1 MIAHLLTSFRLLLVV
16 PVSLGLAQP
25 DVFPGLWLL
34 IFISLG
40 IATDY
45 FDGIIARLSE
55 TASPKGRL
63 FDHGTDFLFV
73 TGGLGGAAL
82 AGDISIVLPIL
93 IVCAFTQYVLDSYWM
108 HCEKEL
114 RMSRLGRWNGILYFV
129 PLVLVSAS
137 RLDVTANSS
146 HLWSTGILL
155 VSYGLILSTVAS
167 IIDRAISP
175 RQ

>member
-25 DVFPGLWLL
+25 DALPGVWLL
-34 IFISLG
+34 ICIIVG

-45 FDGIIARLSE
+45 FDGIIARLSD

-63 FDHGTDFLFV
+63 FDHSTDFLFV

-82 AGDISIVLPIL
+82 AGNVPIALPIL
-93 IVCAFTQYVLDSYWM
+93 IVCAFAQYVLDSFWM
-108 HCEKEL
+108 HREKKL
-114 RMSRLGRWNGILYFV
+114 RMSTLGRWNGILYFV
-129 PLVLVSAS
+129 PLVLISAS
-137 RLDVTANSS
+137 RLNITANSS
-146 HLWSTGILL
+146 HLWSTVILL
-155 VSYGLILSTVAS
+155 VCYGLILSTMAS

>member
-1 MIAHLLTSFRLLLVV
+1 MIAHLLTSFRLILVV
-16 PVSLGLAQP
+16 PVSLGLARP
-25 DVFPGLWLL
+25 DVLPEGWLL
-34 IFISLG
+34 VCITVGIS
-40 IATDY
+40 TDY
-45 FDGIIARLSE
+45 FDGIVARLSE

-63 FDHGTDFLFV
+63 FDHTTDFLFV

-108 HCEKEL
+108 HREKDL

-129 PLVLVSAS
+129 PLVLISAS
-137 RLDVTANSS
+137 RLDVMANSS